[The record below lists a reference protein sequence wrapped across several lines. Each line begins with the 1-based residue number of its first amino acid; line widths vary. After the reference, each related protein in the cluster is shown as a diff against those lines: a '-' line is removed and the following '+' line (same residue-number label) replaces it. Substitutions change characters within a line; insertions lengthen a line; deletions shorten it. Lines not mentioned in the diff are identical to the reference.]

1 MRLFI
6 KNMVCCRCKIAV
18 KSELEKLGLHPI
30 YIELGKIAFRL
41 NYKSVAHLSKQFKKA
56 TGLTATYF

>member
-1 MRLFI
+1 
-6 KNMVCCRCKIAV
+6 MVCCRCKIAV